1 MTMAKK
7 EQQTQL
13 DEYQSEES
21 RTYMED
27 RLELIASISKRIFCP
42 DLQEGE
48 DELRF

>member
-13 DEYQSEES
+13 EEYQGDES
-21 RTYMED
+21 RGFMED
-27 RLELIASISKRIFCP
+27 RLELIASIAKRLFCP
-42 DLQEGE
+42 ELEEE